1 MRLVSPLIEY
11 LQVSGKMKQVGS
23 YEGSYTKSVYMPFTS
38 NALIGT
44 SYYMAPDTIL
54 NSKNNTI
61 TAIELVDSTTN
72 ATAPTVPATDPLS
85 TGQAAQGFF
94 YFCNAKREIISYV
107 PLYSLIRRLNAGKVQ
122 FVDSPDP
129 ISWQNCFI
137 QFNSL
142 TTAITTANSVW
153 LRVTYSPVEN

>member
-23 YEGSYTKSVYMPFTS
+23 YEGSYTKSVYMPFTAT
-38 NALIGT
+38 ALVGT

-129 ISWQNCFI
+129 ISWHNCFI

-142 TTAITTANSVW
+142 TSAITTANSVW
-153 LRVTYSPVEN
+153 LRVSYSPVEN

>member
-38 NALIGT
+38 KALIGT

>member
-1 MRLVSPLIEY
+1 
-11 LQVSGKMKQVGS
+11 
-23 YEGSYTKSVYMPFTS
+23 MPFTS

-61 TAIELVDSTTN
+61 TAIEVVDNVTN
-72 ATAPTVPATDPLS
+72 TIAPTVPATDPLS
-85 TGQAAQGFF
+85 PTQAAQGFF

-122 FVDSPDP
+122 FLDSPDP

-153 LRVTYSPVEN
+153 LRVTYNPVEN

>member
-11 LQVSGKMKQVGS
+11 LFASKKMKQVGS

-44 SYYMAPDTIL
+44 SYYMQPDQVLDSI
-54 NSKNNTI
+54 NNEI
-61 TAIELVDSTTN
+61 TAIEVVDSATN

-85 TGQAAQGFF
+85 TTQAAQGYF
-94 YFCNAKREIISYV
+94 YFCNMKREVIAYV

-122 FVDSPDP
+122 FTNFDDP
-129 ISWQNCFI
+129 IVWQNCFV
-137 QFNSL
+137 QFDSL
-142 TTAITTANSVW
+142 GTAITTANSVW
-153 LRVTYSPVEN
+153 LRVTYNPVEN

>member
-1 MRLVSPLIEY
+1 
-11 LQVSGKMKQVGS
+11 MKQVGS

-38 NALIGT
+38 NALLGT

-61 TAIELVDSTTN
+61 TAIEVVDSVTN
-72 ATAPTVPATDPLS
+72 SIAPTVPATDPLS
-85 TGQAAQGFF
+85 ATQAAQGFF

-107 PLYSLIRRLNAGKVQ
+107 PLAVLIRRLNAGKVQ
-122 FVDSPDP
+122 FLDSPDP

-153 LRVTYSPVEN
+153 LRVTYNPVEN

>member
-11 LQVSGKMKQVGS
+11 LFASKKMKQVGS

-54 NSKNNTI
+54 NSVNNEI
-61 TAIELVDSTTN
+61 TAIELVDSVTN
-72 ATAPTVPATDPLS
+72 STAPTVPTTDPLS
-85 TGQAAQGFF
+85 VGQAAQGYF
-94 YFCNAKREIISYV
+94 YFCNEKREVIASI

-122 FVDSPDP
+122 FCNFDDTIV
-129 ISWQNCFI
+129 WQNCFV
-137 QFNSL
+137 QFDSL
-142 TTAITTANSVW
+142 GTAITTANSVW
-153 LRVTYSPVEN
+153 LRVTYNPIEN

>member
-94 YFCNAKREIISYV
+94 YFCNAKREIISYI
-107 PLYSLIRRLNAGKVQ
+107 PLYSLIRRLNKGKVQ
-122 FVDSPDP
+122 FLDSPDP

-153 LRVTYSPVEN
+153 LRVTYNPVEN

>member
-11 LQVSGKMKQVGS
+11 LLVSGKMKQVGS

-94 YFCNAKREIISYV
+94 YFCNAKREIISYL

-122 FVDSPDP
+122 FLDSPDP

>member
-1 MRLVSPLIEY
+1 
-11 LQVSGKMKQVGS
+11 MKQVGS

-38 NALIGT
+38 NALLGT

-54 NSKNNTI
+54 NSINNKI
-61 TAIELVDSTTN
+61 TAIEVVDNSTNTI
-72 ATAPTVPATDPLS
+72 APTVPATDPLS
-85 TGQAAQGFF
+85 PAQAAQGIF
-94 YFCNAKREIISYV
+94 YFCNAKREIISYI

-122 FVDSPDP
+122 FLDSPDP

-142 TTAITTANSVW
+142 TTAITTAHSVW
-153 LRVTYSPVEN
+153 LRVTYSPIEI

>member
-11 LQVSGKMKQVGS
+11 LLVSGKMKQGGS

-61 TAIELVDSTTN
+61 TAIEVVDSATN
-72 ATAPTVPATDPLS
+72 TIAPTVPATDPLS
-85 TGQAAQGFF
+85 TAQAAQGFF
-94 YFCNAKREIISYV
+94 YFCNEKREIISYV

-122 FVDSPDP
+122 FLDSPDP

-153 LRVTYSPVEN
+153 LRVTYTPVEK

>member
-11 LQVSGKMKQVGS
+11 LLVSGKMKQVGS

-54 NSKNNTI
+54 NSINNTI
-61 TAIELVDSTTN
+61 TAIEVVDNSTN
-72 ATAPTVPATDPLS
+72 SIAPTVPATDPLS
-85 TGQAAQGFF
+85 PAQAAQGLF

-122 FVDSPDP
+122 FLDSPDR
-129 ISWQNCFI
+129 IVWQNCFI

-153 LRVTYSPVEN
+153 LRVTYTPVEK

>member
-94 YFCNAKREIISYV
+94 YFCNAKREIISYL

-122 FVDSPDP
+122 FLDSPDP

>member
-107 PLYSLIRRLNAGKVQ
+107 PLYSLIRRLNSGKVQ

-153 LRVTYSPVEN
+153 LRVTYNPVEN

>member
-11 LQVSGKMKQVGS
+11 LLASGKMKQVGS

-107 PLYSLIRRLNAGKVQ
+107 PLYSLIRRLNKGKVQ

-153 LRVTYSPVEN
+153 LRVTYNPVEN

>member
-11 LQVSGKMKQVGS
+11 LFASKKMKQVGS

-44 SYYMAPDTIL
+44 SYYMAPDPIL
-54 NSKNNTI
+54 NSVNNEI
-61 TAIELVDSTTN
+61 TAIELVDSVTN

-85 TGQAAQGFF
+85 TGQAKQGYF
-94 YFCNAKREIISYV
+94 YFCNMKREVIASI

-122 FVDSPDP
+122 FLNFDDP
-129 ISWQNCFI
+129 IVWQNCFF
-137 QFNSL
+137 QFDSL
-142 TTAITTANSVW
+142 GTAITTANSVW
-153 LRVTYSPVEN
+153 LRVTYNPIEN

>member
-11 LQVSGKMKQVGS
+11 LFASKKMKQVGS

-44 SYYMAPDTIL
+44 SYYMAPDPIL
-54 NSKNNTI
+54 NSVNNEI
-61 TAIELVDSTTN
+61 TAIELVDSVTN

-85 TGQAAQGFF
+85 TGQAAQGYF
-94 YFCNAKREIISYV
+94 YFCNMKREVIAYI

-122 FVDSPDP
+122 FCNFDDTIV
-129 ISWQNCFI
+129 WQNCFV
-137 QFNSL
+137 QFDSL
-142 TTAITTANSVW
+142 GTAITTANSVW
-153 LRVTYSPVEN
+153 LRVTYSPIEN

>member
-61 TAIELVDSTTN
+61 TAIEVVDSLTN
-72 ATAPTVPATDPLS
+72 TIAPTVPATDPLS
-85 TGQAAQGFF
+85 VLKLHRDSFIFVTQ
-94 YFCNAKREIISYV
+94 NVR
-107 PLYSLIRRLNAGKVQ
+107 LYLMFLCIA
-122 FVDSPDP
+122 
-129 ISWQNCFI
+129 
-137 QFNSL
+137 
-142 TTAITTANSVW
+142 
-153 LRVTYSPVEN
+153 